1 MNFEEQIK
9 SNCGSLPYDRIKIS
23 QFSQLELAT
32 ITQAVLFV
40 FATWSGA
47 AVVSFR
53 LLCEALAKSP
63 VTKFP
68 IIVVNADGF
77 DFDAFKKAFGELPQG
92 KGEAFWIK
100 RGQVVFR
107 DHGYTNE
114 TSETLQERIKSLNSP
129 ESNAENVRRLFAVVL
144 AFAFAAQFLAAEGEG
159 AFANYMRQAQTLD
172 VSTAPNERYFIPGR
186 ATGHSQSNSP

>member
-1 MNFEEQIK
+1 MSFEEQIK
-9 SNCGSLPYDRIKIS
+9 SKCGSLPYDRIRIS

-32 ITQAVLFV
+32 IPQAVLFI

-53 LLCEALAKSP
+53 LLCDALAKSP
-63 VTKFP
+63 GTRFP
-68 IIVVNADGF
+68 IIVVSADGF
-77 DFDAFKKAFGELPQG
+77 DSDAFKRAFGELPQG

-114 TSETLQERIKSLNSP
+114 TSETLQERINSLNSP
-129 ESNAENVRRLFAVVL
+129 ESDA
-144 AFAFAAQFLAAEGEG
+144 
-159 AFANYMRQAQTLD
+159 
-172 VSTAPNERYFIPGR
+172 
-186 ATGHSQSNSP
+186 GHV

>member
-1 MNFEEQIK
+1 MNFDEQIK

-63 VTKFP
+63 GAKFP
-68 IIVVNADGF
+68 VIVLDADGF
-77 DFDAFKKAFGELPQG
+77 DVADFKRVLGELPQG
-92 KGEAFWIK
+92 KGETFWIK
-100 RGQVVFR
+100 RGQVGFR
-107 DHGYTNE
+107 DHGYTADSNE
-114 TSETLQERIKSLNSP
+114 ILRARINSLTD
-129 ESNAENVRRLFAVVL
+129 NV
-144 AFAFAAQFLAAEGEG
+144 
-159 AFANYMRQAQTLD
+159 
-172 VSTAPNERYFIPGR
+172 
-186 ATGHSQSNSP
+186 